1 MQQEDQEKINLISEL
16 NLHKQQVEEYKSKY
30 FQAQKEIEN
39 KNKEIEG
46 LRQMMQMTQSIR
58 GSDGRQSEDLRR
70 NLQVLMSENQ
80 SLKQQNQEL
89 QNQLQQFNQQM
100 QYQPQQQQQ
109 IQLQQEIN
117 RLNNDK
123 MLIQGNLDILQ
134 QQFDAKTKD
143 FDQLKVRLQ
152 AIDFI
157 QNLPQGQEANKI
169 LVMGKEIQRLNSQ
182 LIQRD
187 QELENLRSQLLE
199 QQKGLQ
205 ERDNLSAQ
213 LRSYEDKVRGLSTD
227 IESMLIQVGGLK
239 YDVQLKNDLERCK
252 QQKLELERELVLWKD
267 KHTKLENDSK
277 HLYEIER
284 KTEDLQ
290 NRLIRTNEE
299 NERLEQENRGIQLK
313 LQAFDRLLKDKEQLE
328 RKIQDQESTIY
339 NMEQQ
344 LNEKRREM
352 EQLKI
357 RNRDLEQD
365 FINFKENIF
374 RPNEERQKRLEIEI
388 ENWRNKCL
396 ALESNF
402 FGNNERLY
410 VENELKRLHGIV
422 IQLQQENDEL
432 KSRPRRNQ
440 NNYGDEQRLKI
451 LFAEREKL
459 YIELEEARRRIAQ
472 LERQPQ
478 IQQQQQQQ
486 PFQYFDVS
494 DSDKDQQIQ
503 ELKQGINLLIDENK
517 QLKSEIDKQYL
528 QIEQLEIDKNYIK
541 TKQIAP
547 KETVLEMLSK
557 QPDLHKSV
565 LEQLARRLYADLKA
579 KDQIIEQMNQNLSV
593 SQQLQYE
600 KKIQDLEGQIQTL
613 INNQK
618 QQLSISQNNN
628 LLLQQPEQQSLNNS
642 RLSSPN
648 KKKIF
653 DQIDFE
659 KIIEENQQLK
669 NEIKELKQQRD
680 YEFVDLLEQ
689 KDKELELIKLKF
701 NQIQNNSHDLNVD
714 DLKKLRDVLE
724 QKAYE
729 AQEWK
734 DKMAALQM
742 QVRNKENQNYNRP
755 FSQNILEQEYKRL
768 SQLYE
773 LKSLEVEDLK
783 AKYGVNGQLIIS
795 ENLQSQNLDVIK
807 LKRILE
813 MRTAELEEW
822 KNKCLKLQQ
831 YQIQLQNQNQGNNG
845 ISDMEE
851 HIRKLKLTHDYK
863 TKEAEDWRQRYNQL
877 LKNQDPKSGKAIDEM
892 QTELIKLKRIHDAK
906 HQELQE
912 MQPRFQRMQQ
922 EKDVLEN
929 ELRRLKYSLE
939 QQITD
944 NEMLKKKLG
953 ISTGGNMNNLSN
965 DKIVREQ
972 QLKIQQL
979 QQQLQQYQN
988 QMNDFSQEHNKL
1000 KQTHQLKQDQIKSIA
1015 LNIDT
1020 KEQQMRQLLEE
1031 NQKLKS
1037 LLEQRTKDIEEL
1049 KLQLQKASQM
1059 LQQTSR
1065 EYQEYRKSTQSVE
1078 SYKAQL
1084 AIMQNK
1090 VQESEKRVQQI
1101 QGDMQKLQNVLRDK
1115 ASENEKLKEN
1125 LNKVNQ
1131 YQNEKNIVLQQ
1142 LQQAKT
1148 TLQEKQKENEKF
1160 KQQYSTLL
1168 QQHQKLQTQQAETKS
1183 QLDKLRS
1190 VLGNFGK

>member
-80 SLKQQNQEL
+80 SLKQQTQEL
-89 QNQLQQFNQQM
+89 QSQLQQFNQANV
-100 QYQPQQQQQ
+100 YQPQQLQQ

-169 LVMGKEIQRLNSQ
+169 LVMGKEIQRLNQQ

-187 QELENLRSQLLE
+187 QELEILRSQLLE

-239 YDVQLKNDLERCK
+239 YDVQLKNELERCK
-252 QQKLELERELVLWKD
+252 QQKLDLERELVLWKD
-267 KHTKLENDSK
+267 KHNKLENDSK
-277 HLYEIER
+277 HLSEIER

-313 LQAFDRLLKDKEQLE
+313 LQAFDRLLRDKEQLE
-328 RKIQDQESTIY
+328 RKIQDQESNIY

-459 YIELEEARRRIAQ
+459 YIELEDAKRRIAQ
-472 LERQPQ
+472 LERQPLG
-478 IQQQQQQQ
+478 QQQQ
-486 PFQYFDVS
+486 PLQYFDIS

-517 QLKSEIDKQYL
+517 QLKAEIDKQYL

-547 KETVLEMLSK
+547 KETVLEMLAK

-600 KKIQDLEGQIQTL
+600 KKISDLEGQIQTL

-618 QQLSISQNNN
+618 QQQQLSISQNNI
-628 LLLQQPEQQSLNNS
+628 LQQPEQQSLKNS
-642 RLSSPN
+642 SISSPN

-669 NEIKELKQQRD
+669 NEIKEIKQQKD
-680 YEFVDLLEQ
+680 YEFVELLEQ
-689 KDKELELIKLKF
+689 KEKELELIKLKF
-701 NQIQNNSHDLNVD
+701 NQIQNNQSNLNVD

-734 DKMAALQM
+734 DKMATLQM
-742 QVRNKENQNYNRP
+742 QVRNKENLNYNRP

-773 LKSLEVEDLK
+773 IKSLEVEELK
-783 AKYGVNGQLIIS
+783 AKQGLNGQLVIS

-822 KNKCLKLQQ
+822 KNKCLKMQQ
-831 YQIQLQNQNQGNNG
+831 YQNQLQNQNQGING
-845 ISDMEE
+845 VSDLEE
-851 HIRKLKLTHDYK
+851 QIRKLKLTHDYK
-863 TKEAEDWRQRYNQL
+863 TKEAEDWRLRYNQL
-877 LKNQDPKSGKAIDEM
+877 LKNQDPKSGKAIDEL
-892 QTELIKLKRIHDAK
+892 QTELVKLKRIHDAK

-912 MQPRFQRMQQ
+912 IQPRFQRIQQ
-922 EKDVLEN
+922 EKDVMEN

-939 QQITD
+939 QQIQE

-953 ISTGGNMNNLSN
+953 LSTGGNINNLQN
-965 DKIVREQ
+965 DKVQREQ

-979 QQQLQQYQN
+979 QSQLQQYQS
-988 QMNDFSQEHNKL
+988 QMNDFNQEHNKL
-1000 KQTHQLKQDQIKSIA
+1000 KQTHQIKQDQIKSIA

-1020 KEQQMRQLLEE
+1020 KEQQMRQLLDE

-1037 LLEQRTKDIEEL
+1037 LLEQKSKDIEEL
-1049 KLQLQKASQM
+1049 KAQLQKASQM

-1090 VQESEKRVQQI
+1090 IQESEKRVQQI
-1101 QGDMQKLQNVLRDK
+1101 QSDMQKLQNVLREK
-1115 ASENEKLKEN
+1115 ASENDKLKEN

-1131 YQNEKNIVLQQ
+1131 YQNEKNMVLQQ

-1160 KQQYSTLL
+1160 KQQYSQLL
-1168 QQHQKLQTQQAETKS
+1168 QQHQKLQAQQAETKS
-1183 QLDKLRS
+1183 QLDKLKS